1 MVQVSELGEC
11 VDIAH
16 GTGNGHGVP
25 ANTLRIHLCAPG
37 MAHAPDDARA
47 QPRARG
53 NADVPTSTRP
63 GPPFRNVGSASQDV
77 MLRKVVTDW
86 RKERKP

>member
-1 MVQVSELGEC
+1 MTC
-11 VDIAH
+11 VHAL
-16 GTGNGHGVP
+16 P
-25 ANTLRIHLCAPG
+25 AREP
-37 MAHAPDDARA
+37 HATDDARA

-63 GPPFRNVGSASQDV
+63 GPPFRNFGSASQDV